1 LLISRRDLQ
10 WTKQKAIR
18 GRMWFK
24 VLERIER
31 AIVDLAIRCVDWVRS
46 ARLEAIIANIIEKL
60 ENAFVNDFDMLVERV
75 GRPLAEK
82 LSRIA
87 SAWGNVSALA
97 WGSEKAFLRYLTVL
111 HLNTLGVFRV
121 GSVERKPYVVS

>member
-1 LLISRRDLQ
+1 MLISRRDLV

-24 VLERIER
+24 VLKRVER

-46 ARLEAIIANIIEKL
+46 VRLEEIIARIIEKL
-60 ENAFVNDFDMLVERV
+60 ENVFVSDFDVLVERV

-87 SAWGNVSALA
+87 SMWGNVSAFEWA
-97 WGSEKAFLRYLTVL
+97 SEKAFLRYLTVL
-111 HLNTLGVFRV
+111 HLNTPAATFRV
-121 GSVERKPYVVS
+121 GSVERKP